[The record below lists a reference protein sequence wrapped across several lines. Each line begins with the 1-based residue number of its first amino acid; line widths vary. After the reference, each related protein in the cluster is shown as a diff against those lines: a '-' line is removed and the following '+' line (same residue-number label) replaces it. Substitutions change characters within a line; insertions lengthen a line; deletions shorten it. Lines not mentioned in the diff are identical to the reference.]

1 MLIRLPYVEGR
12 FICADCEYKGL
23 AFNETHT
30 KKHTLVR
37 VIQKVEESNV
47 STEERLKAV
56 EGHLASVEGELL
68 KVRQLLSKLFEK
80 GAEGSPSDP
89 LTKGDILDAAT
100 AGPSLGGPLL
110 ANGEGDRGGEGLEG
124 SGNKG
129 EDGE

>member
-1 MLIRLPYVEGR
+1 MLTHLPSVEAG

-37 VIQKVEESNV
+37 VIQKVEESKV

-56 EGHLASVEGELL
+56 EGHLESVESELL

-89 LTKGDILDAAT
+89 LTKGDILDV
-100 AGPSLGGPLL
+100 GPSLGGSLL
-110 ANGEGDRGGEGLEG
+110 PKGDGGGEGLEG
-124 SGNKG
+124 SGEAG